1 MAAEKFAALL
11 KERVAMR
18 AVIIGA
24 GKIGYNIA
32 QTLSQEGHD
41 VIVIEQDEE
50 RKQVVEDN
58 LDVQAMQGNG
68 ADSRLLES
76 IDIEEADLLIAV
88 TESDELNMMACML
101 AGQYGVKKTVAR
113 VRKPE
118 YDRNNKLASNPA
130 LNIDLMINPERVAAA
145 EIAKIISVPEAV
157 DVNYYAKGKIMLL
170 ELEIDAKNPIV
181 NRALK
186 DIRGTYHFLVA
197 AILREENLI
206 IPRGDDQILTGDRI
220 FLIGRTDQMR
230 EIEKTLGFYRRS
242 VHTVMLVGGSR
253 VAFYL
258 AQLLEKRGLE
268 VKIIEK
274 NYKHCK
280 HLAGL
285 LNEAIILNGDGSD
298 IDLLQ
303 DEGVQDT
310 DLFVALTEDDKLNI
324 LVSLMAK
331 RLGAEKTIAQVRRSD
346 YMPLIEAVG
355 IDIAISPRLLTAE
368 AVLRFVRNSEFLSIN
383 VLEQGSAE
391 VYEIILS
398 AQMKRLINQPI
409 RALGLPKGIL
419 IGALFRNNDAIIP
432 PGDDVLMAGDRVI
445 LFVAASAVRKVE
457 YYLRPEV

>member
-1 MAAEKFAALL
+1 
-11 KERVAMR
+11 
-18 AVIIGA
+18 
-24 GKIGYNIA
+24 
-32 QTLSQEGHD
+32 
-41 VIVIEQDEE
+41 
-50 RKQVVEDN
+50 
-58 LDVQAMQGNG
+58 
-68 ADSRLLES
+68 
-76 IDIEEADLLIAV
+76 
-88 TESDELNMMACML
+88 
-101 AGQYGVKKTVAR
+101 
-113 VRKPE
+113 
-118 YDRNNKLASNPA
+118 
-130 LNIDLMINPERVAAA
+130 
-145 EIAKIISVPEAV
+145 
-157 DVNYYAKGKIMLL
+157 MLL

-432 PGDDVLMAGDRVI
+432 SGDDVLMAGDRVI